1 MKNYICSAQNLTSG
15 LFFKKLE
22 YKSINERS
30 HLFRVLSNGKGYLIL
45 AISVDWFQIYGFFG
59 WWTSWKFEYKIAQRW
74 GTRGYDILSVVMRFC
89 YHYKYAPG
97 NENLEAHCFNRN
109 AVFDSSS
116 DFGEV
121 LKVVNIIEEH
131 DIEKDRKTIEVSTK
145 NEKNNK
151 NKEYSSW
158 TVKRNK

>member
-1 MKNYICSAQNLTSG
+1 
-15 LFFKKLE
+15 
-22 YKSINERS
+22 
-30 HLFRVLSNGKGYLIL
+30 
-45 AISVDWFQIYGFFG
+45 
-59 WWTSWKFEYKIAQRW
+59 
-74 GTRGYDILSVVMRFC
+74 MRFC

-151 NKEYSSW
+151 NKEYSS
-158 TVKRNK
+158 